1 MKHCQFPKI
10 SSKNAR
16 NENKPFILGCLTS
29 YPEIPTISNEGR
41 VYLVGGGYDR
51 LMLAVFLG
59 RAWILDVTGTGE
71 EQRDSPI

>member
-1 MKHCQFPKI
+1 MFTPLKFN
-10 SSKNAR
+10 KNFS
-16 NENKPFILGCLTS
+16 NQIMSFIRGCLTS

-59 RAWILDVTGTGE
+59 RAWILDATGTGE
-71 EQRDSPI
+71 E